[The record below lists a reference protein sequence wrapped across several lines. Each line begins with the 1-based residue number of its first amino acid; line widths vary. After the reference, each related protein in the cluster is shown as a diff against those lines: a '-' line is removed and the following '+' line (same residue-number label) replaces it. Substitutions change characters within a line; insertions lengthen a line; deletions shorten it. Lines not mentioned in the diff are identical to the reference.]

1 MEASCNDGMKFETQ
15 KASLTVP
22 NSVQGHK
29 NPEITPISGKLMT
42 GANFN

>member
-22 NSVQGHK
+22 SGVSGHK
-29 NPEITPISGKLMT
+29 NPEISSIAGKIMT
-42 GANFN
+42 GANYN